1 MEEHDDSGP
10 DLQAGDERETDLN
23 DPASTAPIPE
33 APAESSLP
41 GEADQ
46 PRAPSVT
53 AEEGIGRT
61 ERAEARALDP
71 EPKRRRRFVPRL
83 RTVFIALLLLLP
95 VAAVAGVAYATYDYS
110 EEYKGKILPGATVA
124 GVDVGGMEKR
134 EAVRAVRKA
143 LRPQMRRDV
152 KVRWEDQTWKV
163 SPKQL
168 GAKSDARAAVEAALD
183 ESGRVSMLDKAQ
195 MKFLGKDLDFQQDV
209 AFKHPKKGPYAFVEG
224 LASEFNRKP
233 VDAALDYSSGWV
245 KVQKETLGREVDTN
259 KSGKALLGALR
270 SGKRVAKLEVDE
282 TKPDVTSKSFEQV
295 LLLRQSEYTLYF
307 YQQVKD
313 KLKITHEWPVA
324 VGTGGYPTPTGE
336 WTVTELRYMPT
347 WVNPDPTGWG
357 ASMPAMIP
365 PGPSN
370 PLGLRAINWDAS
382 GIRFHGTSDTG
393 SIGTAA
399 SHGCVRMYNE
409 DVIELYDMVEV
420 GTPIISMY

>member
-1 MEEHDDSGP
+1 MERHDGRDPDFGAGDDS
-10 DLQAGDERETDLN
+10 EK
-23 DPASTAPIPE
+23 DPASTAPMPE
-33 APAESSLP
+33 APSESDLPPEAE
-41 GEADQ
+41 Q
-46 PRAPSVT
+46 PRIPPVT
-53 AEEGIGRT
+53 SEEGIGRT
-61 ERAEARALDP
+61 ERAEASAFEP
-71 EPKRRRRFVPRL
+71 EPRRRRPIFVPRL
-83 RTVFIALLLLLP
+83 RTVLIALLLMLP
-95 VAAVAGVAYATYDYS
+95 VAAAAGVAYATYDYS
-110 EEYKGKILPGATVA
+110 EEYQGKILPGAAVA
-124 GVDVGGMEKR
+124 GVDIGGMEKR

-143 LRPQMRRDV
+143 VKPQMHRQV
-152 KVRWEDQTWKV
+152 KVRWQDHTWKV
-163 SPKQL
+163 TPKQL
-168 GAKSDARAAVEAALD
+168 GAKSDAKAAVEAALE
-183 ESGRVSMLDKAQ
+183 ESGEVSMFDKAQ
-195 MKFLGKDLDFQQDV
+195 MKFLGDKLDFRQDV
-209 AFKHPKKGPYAFVEG
+209 AFTYPKKGPFAYVEG

-233 VDAALDYSSGWV
+233 VDATLDYSTGWV
-245 KVQKETLGREVDTN
+245 KIHKERRGRDVDTK

-270 SGKRVAKLEVDE
+270 SGKRVAKLEIKQP
-282 TKPDVTSKSFEQV
+282 KPEVTAKSFDQV

-307 YQQVKD
+307 YQRVGG

-347 WVNPDPTGWG
+347 WVNPAPDGWG

-420 GTPIISMY
+420 GTPIISLY

>member
-1 MEEHDDSGP
+1 MEKHDNPGP
-10 DLQAGDERETDLN
+10 DSEARDEGASSTD
-23 DPASTAPIPE
+23 PESTAPIPE
-33 APAESSLP
+33 APGETSP
-41 GEADQ
+41 PPEADQ
-46 PRAPSVT
+46 PKTPSV
-53 AEEGIGRT
+53 ASEEGIGRT
-61 ERAEARALDP
+61 ERAEASAFEP
-71 EPKRRRRFVPRL
+71 EPRRRRRFVPRF
-83 RTVFIALLLLLP
+83 RTVLIALLLLLP
-95 VAAVAGVAYATYDYS
+95 VAAAAGVAYGTYDYS
-110 EEYKGKILPGATVA
+110 EDYKGKILPGATIA

-143 LRPQMRRDV
+143 LKPQMQREV
-152 KVRWEDQTWKV
+152 KVRWEGHTWKV
-163 SPKQL
+163 TPKKL
-168 GAKSDARAAVEAALD
+168 GAKSDAKSAVETALD

-209 AFKHPKKGPYAFVEG
+209 AFKYPKKGPFAFVEG

-233 VDAALDYSSGWV
+233 VDATMDYSSGWV
-245 KVQKETLGREVDTN
+245 EIHEERLGRKVDTE

-270 SGKRVAKLEVDE
+270 SGERVAKLTVDQPKPEVTE
-282 TKPDVTSKSFEQV
+282 KSFDQV
-295 LLLRQSEYTLYF
+295 LLLHQSEFTLYF
-307 YQQVKD
+307 YQRVD
-313 KLKITHEWPVA
+313 GKLKITHEWPVA

-336 WTVTELRYMPT
+336 YVVTELRYMPT
-347 WVNPDPTGWG
+347 WINPAPDGWG